1 MFLSRNDCLCVT
13 TRTKAV
19 KKTGFEYLYQVA
31 VARLKRRNVPVSVV
45 MNVYSLHQYQK
56 EEDRYRCN
64 SSSKKLARE
73 TCQETTGTEPCAQKW
88 HQNLFPFFVNRSK
101 SFKLQIKK
109 KSKICLRIFHYRS
122 LTSHEKIS
130 SQLVYAAYRI
140 LINYECDI
148 KWTLLN
154 VK

>member
-1 MFLSRNDCLCVT
+1 MWEVSSNQLESTSQPLFGSATQRVLVT
-13 TRTKAV
+13 QWLPLRDDTNK
-19 KKTGFEYLYQVA
+19 GSQ
-31 VARLKRRNVPVSVV
+31 V

-56 EEDRYRCN
+56 EEDRYRYN

-88 HQNLFPFFVNRSK
+88 HQDLFPFFVNRSK

-130 SQLVYAAYRI
+130 PQLVYVAYRI

-148 KWTLLN
+148 KWTLLD